1 MLVIVL
7 SLIYL
12 TYQDKLGQGPC
23 PLAQCHELT
32 HPCIGYPGKWNHH
45 RSRAFEHNW
54 GMGGGA
60 GGGGWHEV
68 VLLSQEEGCYKNTPQ
83 GYAECP
89 RQC

>member
-12 TYQDKLGQGPC
+12 TYQDKLGQGPR
-23 PLAQCHELT
+23 PLST
-32 HPCIGYPGKWNHH
+32 MSRTDTPMH
-45 RSRAFEHNW
+45 RVSRKVESSLVKSLC
-54 GMGGGA
+54 MSITGGWA
-60 GGGGWHEV
+60 VGGGWHEV
-68 VLLSQEEGCYKNTPQ
+68 VLLSQEEGCYKNNPQ